1 MTVVLTLLTPP
12 PSVNSIYRNVP
23 GKGRRKT
30 KAYRKWREDAVL
42 WLRLQKPP
50 AFTEQVSVSIEL
62 PLSTRGDADNR
73 NKAALDALQEA
84 GVVAND
90 RLCDPVTIGRFGV
103 SMTTITITPASEAAT
118 LRAAE

>member
-12 PSVNSIYRNVP
+12 PSVNSIYRNVH

-30 KAYRKWREDAVL
+30 KAYKKWREDAVV

-50 AFTEQVSVSIEL
+50 AFTGTVSVVISL
-62 PLSTRGDADNR
+62 PRSTRGDADNR

-90 RLCDPVTIGRFGV
+90 RLCDPVTIGRADV
-103 SMTTITITPASEAAT
+103 DLTTITITSKDT
-118 LRAAE
+118 

>member
-12 PSVNSIYRNVP
+12 PSVNSIYRNVA

-30 KAYRKWREDAVL
+30 RAYKKWREDAVL

-50 AFTEQVSVSIEL
+50 AFAGKVAVAIEL
-62 PLSTRGDADNR
+62 PLATRGDADNR

-84 GVVAND
+84 GVVAD
-90 RLCDPVTIGRFGV
+90 DSQCDPVTIGRADV
-103 SMTTITITPASEAAT
+103 QVTTIHITVRPAE
-118 LRAAE
+118 